1 MPGMNMPAAGAQ
13 MRSAAAPVDHA
24 SMPGM
29 TAAPLSAADR
39 KLDELVARLLGDS
52 VVRSR
57 IQTDTALKRRWDD
70 AARRT
75 LLLNNPR

>member
-1 MPGMNMPAAGAQ
+1 MPGMNMPPAGAQ
-13 MRSAAAPVDHA
+13 PRSGAAPVDHTN
-24 SMPGM
+24 MPGM

-39 KLDELVARLLGDS
+39 KLDELVARLLSDS

-57 IQTDTALKRRWDD
+57 IQTDSALKRRWDE

-75 LLLNNPR
+75 LLLHNPR

>member
-1 MPGMNMPAAGAQ
+1 
-13 MRSAAAPVDHA
+13 
-24 SMPGM
+24 MPGM
-29 TAAPLSAADR
+29 TAAPLSAADM
-39 KLDELVARLLGDS
+39 KLDELVARLLADS

-57 IQTDTALKRRWDD
+57 IQTDTALKRRWDE